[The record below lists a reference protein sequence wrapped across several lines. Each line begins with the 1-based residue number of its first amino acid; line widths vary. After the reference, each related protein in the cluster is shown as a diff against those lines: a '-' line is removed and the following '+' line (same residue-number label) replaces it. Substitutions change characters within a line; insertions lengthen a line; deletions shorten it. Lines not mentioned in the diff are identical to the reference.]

1 MTLLVSLIIVGI
13 STVTAI
19 LIDRFVAKKNIQN
32 DSKIFN
38 QEKTMID
45 EEYRYSVNENK
56 EIIETTSSSNS
67 NSQIEYYKG
76 VKKSILAFV
85 IYYAFNI
92 GGGLVFQ
99 FILHPFVLK
108 DLGITIEQLIETSQ
122 YYDEATYKMYE
133 SYLTGYLN
141 FVVFAVIFV
150 GLILLYKK
158 SLLQDLK
165 ELKAKPFKIL
175 KLAGLGFVG
184 MYVANFFVSVI
195 VMLFFGDDFVST
207 NQNSL
212 IDLFN
217 AGGDIRIL
225 LVIFTVI
232 FAPIVEELLFRK
244 SLFNFFKKDSGVAI
258 IVSALIFAGGCT
270 AISTE
275 DSTCEHSH
283 TAVSCRH
290 RASAFHLG
298 LNHIKHLGSN
308 NCRMAVL
315 YIILRNFAFVYFG
328 FFCKEVYCKCFL
340 QQCRTFVF
348 FVFQYAYNR

>member
-122 YYDEATYKMYE
+122 YYDEAAYKMYE

-158 SLLQDLK
+158 SLLQNLK
-165 ELKAKPFKIL
+165 ELKAKPFQIL

-258 IVSALIFAGGCT
+258 IVSALIFAGIHV
-270 AISTE
+270 ISPTF
-275 DSTCEHSH
+275 
-283 TAVSCRH
+283 
-290 RASAFHLG
+290 SALLG
-298 LNHIKHLGSN
+298 WISN
-308 NCRMAVL
+308 ANEFSLVFKELL
-315 YIILRNFAFVYFG
+315 YIIVYLAPAFVLSF
-328 FFCKEVYCKCFL
+328 VYSMSEKNLLPCILMHMAQNLLSVIVMFL
-340 QQCRTFVF
+340 DL
-348 FVFQYAYNR
+348 

>member
-13 STVTAI
+13 STITAI

-56 EIIETTSSSNS
+56 EIIETTSSSNN

-122 YYDEATYKMYE
+122 YYDEAAYKMYE

-165 ELKAKPFKIL
+165 ELKAKPFQIL

-258 IVSALIFAGGCT
+258 IVSALIFAGIHV
-270 AISTE
+270 ISPTL
-275 DSTCEHSH
+275 
-283 TAVSCRH
+283 
-290 RASAFHLG
+290 SALLG
-298 LNHIKHLGSN
+298 WISN
-308 NCRMAVL
+308 ENEFSLVFKELL
-315 YIILRNFAFVYFG
+315 YIIVYLAPAFVLSF
-328 FFCKEVYCKCFL
+328 VYSMSEKNLLPCILMHMAQNLLSVIVMFL
-340 QQCRTFVF
+340 DL
-348 FVFQYAYNR
+348 

>member
-122 YYDEATYKMYE
+122 YYDEAAYKMYE

-258 IVSALIFAGGCT
+258 IVSALIFAGIHV
-270 AISTE
+270 ISPTF
-275 DSTCEHSH
+275 
-283 TAVSCRH
+283 A
-290 RASAFHLG
+290 ALLG
-298 LNHIKHLGSN
+298 WVTNENEFSLVFKEL
-308 NCRMAVL
+308 L
-315 YIILRNFAFVYFG
+315 YIIVYLAPAFVLSF
-328 FFCKEVYCKCFL
+328 VYSMSEKNLLPCILMHMAQNLLSVIVMFL
-340 QQCRTFVF
+340 DL
-348 FVFQYAYNR
+348 